1 MNHPLWQPSAAQVA
15 ASNMTALMRMAARQY
30 GADLSDYAALHA
42 WSVDEPE
49 KFNKL
54 IWDFCGVI
62 AERRGDI
69 VLEHRERMP
78 GAR

>member
-54 IWDFCGVI
+54 IWYFCGFV

-69 VLEHRERMP
+69 VLEHQIGR
-78 GAR
+78 AHV